1 MAAKA
6 PLLQVSAKVGHYGA
20 ARTITVQGEG
30 AITKSHGHYVLR
42 AGITASQA
50 HAAKLAE
57 LSKRVPVEQE
67 ARTRARAAGWARPAP
82 GARARRFQDAW

>member
-30 AITKSHGHYVLR
+30 AITKSHGHLVLR

-50 HAAKLAE
+50 RNAAKLEE
-57 LSKRVPVEQE
+57 LSKRVPVEEE
-67 ARTRARAAGWARPAP
+67 ARTRAKAGM
-82 GARARRFQDAW
+82 